1 MSAPWTRPIDGVFS
15 RLQNR
20 LRVGGAVIVALVL
33 LGAGISALSLEK
45 VSRDMQHRLGD
56 LRRSSE
62 IGTALESLILNQIA
76 AGERYLVTPD
86 QRFQQAFADYGR
98 RAHEQ
103 RRQYKDLRGLTP
115 AEQQKIAA
123 VEQAHQAIE
132 VEYALA
138 HAQVDVGDRDGALAR
153 VAAVRPRTQQLEE
166 AIREIGAT
174 QAEKVSVAAADLR
187 RESRRWELGL
197 VLLAIAAAGAT
208 AALIYVAMRS
218 IQRPLNSLVA
228 SAERLGEGD
237 LREGMDDG
245 DRGAMTVE
253 FAALA
258 GAFDRTAAQLRTIV
272 GETVSTAERISNFAS
287 DLSSISE
294 EVAASSGEVATA
306 MVGIA
311 SGAES
316 QSQGLQATKEALEE
330 MGRRSSEIVNASQM
344 VTSLSGQIYLV
355 AAQSRSDVGSALQ
368 RLLEIREVVTDS
380 AAKVTELE
388 QASLQIDRFV
398 ETITGIARQTN
409 LLALNAA
416 IEAARAGEHGRGFAV
431 VAEEVRK
438 LAEGSARAANEVAQN
453 VSGIRSRIEV
463 VVASMGRGTGKV
475 ADVEEVSRGADSALE
490 QILAAVDGVRV
501 AADQVEQAA
510 ARNAGAMEGVEASL
524 AEVSGTS
531 ESHAA
536 SAEEVSAAAEEQSAA
551 TQEMSASSAELLHAA
566 ERMREL
572 VSGFR
577 T

>member
-1 MSAPWTRPIDGVFS
+1 MSARWSRPMDGVFS

-20 LRVGGAVIVALVL
+20 LRVGGAVIVGLVL

-45 VSRDMQHRLGD
+45 VGADMQRRLGD

-86 QRFQQAFADYGR
+86 PRFQQAFADYGR

-123 VEQAHQAIE
+123 VEQVHQRIE

-153 VAAVRPRTQQLEE
+153 VAAVRPRTQELEE
-166 AIREIGAT
+166 SIREIGAS
-174 QAEKVSVAAADLR
+174 QAEKVSLAAAELR
-187 RESRRWELGL
+187 DETRRWELGL
-197 VLLAIAAAGAT
+197 LLLAIT
-208 AALIYVAMRS
+208 AALVTGGLIYTAMRW
-218 IQRPLNSLVA
+218 IQRPLDALVS

-237 LREGMDDG
+237 LREGLDG

-258 GAFDRTAAQLRTIV
+258 GAFDQTAGRLRTIV
-272 GETVSTAERISNFAS
+272 SETVGTAERISNFAS

-316 QSQGLQATKEALEE
+316 QSQGLQATKDALEE
-330 MGRRSSEIVNASQM
+330 MGRRSGEIVNASQM
-344 VTSLSGQIYLV
+344 VSSLSEQIYLV
-355 AAQSRSDVGSALQ
+355 AAQSRGEVSSALQ

-398 ETITGIARQTN
+398 ETITAIARQTN

-431 VAEEVRK
+431 VASEVRK
-438 LAEGSARAANEVAQN
+438 LAERSQESAGQIQAIVGEIQAETNSTIIASEEGAKEVRAGTQLARGVVEALERISGMVDETTTAAKEISIATQQQRSASDQV
-453 VSGIRSRIEV
+453 VSAMTQVS
-463 VVASMGRGTGKV
+463 
-475 ADVEEVSRGADSALE
+475 DVSR
-490 QILAAVDGVRV
+490 QYAVGSR
-501 AADQVEQAA
+501 Q
-510 ARNAGAMEGVEASL
+510 
-524 AEVSGTS
+524 T
-531 ESHAA
+531 AA
-536 SAEEVSAAAEEQSAA
+536 SA
-551 TQEMSASSAELLHAA
+551 AELDTLADTLA
-566 ERMREL
+566 SAISR
-572 VSGFR
+572 FR
-577 T
+577 TT